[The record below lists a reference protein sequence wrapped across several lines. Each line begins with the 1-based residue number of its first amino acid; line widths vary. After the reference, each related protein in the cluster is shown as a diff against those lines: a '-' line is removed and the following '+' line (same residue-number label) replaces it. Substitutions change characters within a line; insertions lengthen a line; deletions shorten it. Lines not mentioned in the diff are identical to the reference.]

1 MIQNTIADFI
11 YLLHI
16 LILNLRKICNQNINI
31 FSCMSLSL
39 GVHMNWWPKLSTG
52 AKLNFTVSLERFDN
66 TAVYESKTFFKLI
79 CSQ

>member
-1 MIQNTIADFI
+1 
-11 YLLHI
+11 
-16 LILNLRKICNQNINI
+16 
-31 FSCMSLSL
+31 
-39 GVHMNWWPKLSTG
+39 MNWWPKLSTG